1 MARRNYSVVEVEA
14 LIPSLEEIFS
24 RILQLRIGLRALEK
38 KLERAGVSVD
48 MDSATHAATAAGDA
62 AGEEEPEEELASAAE
77 AADDASAEGDSVE
90 AESPEGES
98 PRGEG
103 GAEISEAPGIRH
115 AQAVFRGYY
124 EALSDGLEEIRS
136 MGGDV
141 KDLDLGLVDFPG
153 KRGNDDILLCWRLG
167 EKRIEYWHTV
177 EGGFANR
184 RRLDERLPRTPSR
197 AE

>member
-1 MARRNYSVVEVEA
+1 MARRNYSVVEVEG

-24 RILQLRIGLRALEK
+24 RIFQLRIGLRGLEK

-48 MDSATHAATAAGDA
+48 LDGAMRTGAGAANDDSTESATDST
-62 AGEEEPEEELASAAE
+62 
-77 AADDASAEGDSVE
+77 AEGD
-90 AESPEGES
+90 ADD
-98 PRGEG
+98 
-103 GAEISEAPGIRH
+103 GATPNSDAPGVRH

-141 KDLDLGLVDFPG
+141 KDLDQGLVDFPG

-184 RRLDERLPRTPSR
+184 RRLDERIPRTPSR

>member
-48 MDSATHAATAAGDA
+48 MESATSTEMDASDSA
-62 AGEEEPEEELASAAE
+62 
-77 AADDASAEGDSVE
+77 DDE
-90 AESPEGES
+90 AEESPTEAPEGEVTEAELT
-98 PRGEG
+98 RGEG
-103 GAEISEAPGIRH
+103 ATEVSETPGIRH

-124 EALSDGLEEIRS
+124 EALSDGLEEIRN

-184 RRLDERLPRTPSR
+184 RRLDERPPRTPSR